1 MWSEAT
7 PRHLTTFIIAS
18 HCCNVLVIVCLGPK
32 EQTQMAEWWRKAEKR
47 PRGGWQKV
55 TPLRAAREM
64 LVLSQ
69 AEQTGEDWLEDW
81 GMYAQA
87 DELEWR
93 QLWIIRQVYSDRK
106 PHPHTHTDKGTGN
119 TMEPGNQNE
128 SWVELWK
135 SWPSVYDHCSKKI
148 VVPQV
153 LLLRDTPRPKKRKKV
168 TPAVVAS
175 VTSASGWAIWMFQ
188 RIDEV
193 CQLTASAAKH
203 LCFIIVRSAPLKRAG
218 MGGSAC
224 QQGLKRNTE
233 DYFLLKQ

>member
-1 MWSEAT
+1 MVEKGWEEAAWWLAEGNSIESSQRDVSTLAGGRNWRGLTGRLRYVCTGGWAWMEAIVDNQAGVLWQEAT
-7 PRHLTTFIIAS
+7 P
-18 HCCNVLVIVCLGPK
+18 
-32 EQTQMAEWWRKAEKR
+32 
-47 PRGGWQKV
+47 
-55 TPLRAAREM
+55 
-64 LVLSQ
+64 
-69 AEQTGEDWLEDW
+69 
-81 GMYAQA
+81 
-87 DELEWR
+87 
-93 QLWIIRQVYSDRK
+93 
-106 PHPHTHTDKGTGN
+106 THTQTRVRE
-119 TMEPGNQNE
+119 TQWNQETKMSHWWSCENCGK
-128 SWVELWK
+128 VFMTTAI
-135 SWPSVYDHCSKKI
+135 KKI